1 MSESTPEI
9 SVAEEIQ
16 TFLRKLIE
24 HAGWELEVD
33 IGEKDDETVYLE
45 LDGEDRD
52 DILQNRAEVMEAL
65 QYLLNRMYGRRL
77 ETKRVLVDCGG
88 FRKRKEAELR
98 EIAKRISDRVR
109 MTGNEES
116 LGLMNAYERRIVHL
130 AVAETDGVSTMSS
143 GDGLMKRVVIRPA

>member
-1 MSESTPEI
+1 MGAGSR
-9 SVAEEIQ
+9 
-16 TFLRKLIE
+16 RK
-24 HAGWELEVD
+24 GF
-33 IGEKDDETVYLE
+33 
-45 LDGEDRD
+45 
-52 DILQNRAEVMEAL
+52 
-65 QYLLNRMYGRRL
+65 
-77 ETKRVLVDCGG
+77 LVDCGG